1 MGIFGMM
8 DKSASG
14 LSAERLRMDIISEN
28 IANANT
34 TVTKNG
40 GPYRRKT
47 VVFEE
52 RKKET
57 KFRVPMVDEN
67 QKSDGNGVRVSKIVE
82 DKSPF
87 RYIYDPNHPNANK
100 EGYVAMPN
108 VNTVKEMTDMISA
121 TRSYEANVTTINAA
135 KGMASNA
142 LNIGK

>member
-14 LSAERLRMDIISEN
+14 LSAERLRMDVISEN

-40 GPYRRKT
+40 GPYRRKS

-52 RKKET
+52 RKKVN
-57 KFRVPMVDEN
+57 KFRVPMVDN
-67 QKSDGNGVRVSKIVE
+67 TQKSLGNGVRVSKIVE

-87 RYIYDPNHPNANK
+87 KYMYDPNHPNANK

-135 KGMASNA
+135 KGMANTA